1 MKKLILT
8 VLLLFPFIV
17 FSQITWGA
25 KGGANIASLGDFNS
39 GNTPILR
46 VHGGFYYEQRL
57 EQQYAITA
65 ELLYSM
71 QGARAANISRRY
83 LAYQYLNLPIL
94 IKFYNINNAYF
105 EIGPQ
110 LGYLLIAKLHE
121 DGVTTNITDTV
132 KSFDFTGLIGGG
144 KQTDFGNYG
153 ARAGFG
159 FSNTSGGSAGN
170 SIVFRNLT
178 LQIYVAFTLGQLNE

>member
-8 VLLLFPFIV
+8 VLLLFPLFV

-25 KGGANIASLGDFNS
+25 KGGANIATLGDFNS
-39 GNTPILR
+39 GNAPILR
-46 VHGGFYYEQRL
+46 LHGGFYYQQRL

-71 QGARAANISRRY
+71 QGARAANISKRY
-83 LAYQYLNLPIL
+83 LAYHYLNLPIL

-110 LGYLLIAKLHE
+110 FGHLLFAKLHE
-121 DGVTTNITDTV
+121 DGVTSSITDTV

-159 FSNTSGGSAGN
+159 FSNTSGGSVGN
-170 SIVFRNLT
+170 AIVFRNLT